1 MMPHPQSP
9 SRSNWSFLLLG
20 LLLGGLLTTGIFVAV
35 IRQRGDGQAAAGQ
48 TVLKFAHGLDQGHP
62 VHAAIVHFAD
72 RVKELSGGQL
82 AVQVFPN
89 GQLGSE
95 PECVEQ
101 LQRGALAMVKTS
113 AGPMES
119 FVPTMAAF
127 GVPYLFRDEDHY
139 WRVLEGP
146 IGQELLAAGAPVGIH
161 GLCYYDAGAR
171 SFYTIGAPILEPA
184 DARGLKL
191 RVLPSKMARDMITL
205 LGAGPTPIPWGE
217 LYTALQ
223 QRMVDGAENNPPSYL
238 SSRHYEVARNFSL
251 TEHTRIPDIVVFS
264 QSIWDSLTPQQ
275 KSWIEQAAGE
285 SVVFQRDLWRR
296 KTAEAIAEVEAA
308 GVTVH
313 RPDRGPFV
321 EAMSPLA
328 LEQVGTPVGDIIQRI
343 RETP

>member
-1 MMPHPQSP
+1 MHHPPSP
-9 SRSNWSFLLLG
+9 SKSNWSFLLLG
-20 LLLGGLLTTGIFVAV
+20 LLLGGLLTTSIFVAV
-35 IRQRGDGQAAAGQ
+35 IRQGGDRPAAAGRA
-48 TVLKFAHGLDQGHP
+48 VLKFAHGLDQAHP
-62 VHAAIVHFAD
+62 VHAGIVHFAD

-82 AVQVFPN
+82 EVQVFAN

-119 FVPTMAAF
+119 FVPSMAAF
-127 GVPYLFRDEDHY
+127 AVPYLFRDEDHY

-146 IGQELLAAGAPVGIH
+146 IGRELLAAGAPVGIH

-184 DARGLKL
+184 DARGMKL
-191 RVLPSKMARDMITL
+191 RVLPSKMARDMITS

-238 SSRHYEVARNFSL
+238 SSRHYEVAGHFSL

-264 QSIWDSLTPQQ
+264 QAIWDSLTPQQ
-275 KSWIEQAAGE
+275 RAWIEQAAAE
-285 SVVFQRDLWRR
+285 SVVFQRELWRR
-296 KTAEAIAEVEAA
+296 KTAEAIAELEVA
-308 GVTVH
+308 GVKVH

-321 EAMSPLA
+321 ELMSTLA
-328 LEQVGTPVGDIIQRI
+328 REQEGTPVGDLIRRI